1 MTKTAP
7 PAVDTVTTAWRD
19 AAYVGIGLGVIAFQQ
34 AQVRRQ
40 ELTRAA
46 TARLGNGRGSLD
58 TLGGAVEDR
67 VKLIEERLE
76 EAEARVGALLD
87 DVTAR
92 LPEQAQDVVT
102 TARKAARDAR
112 SQVRELVTRA
122 S

>member
-1 MTKTAP
+1 MTKITP

-46 TARLGNGRGSLD
+46 TVRLGRGSLD
-58 TLGGAVEDR
+58 TLGEAVEDR

-112 SQVRELVTRA
+112 SQVRELVARA

>member
-1 MTKTAP
+1 MTP
-7 PAVDTVTTAWRD
+7 PSSSPVDTVTTALRD

-40 ELTRAA
+40 ELTR
-46 TARLGNGRGSLD
+46 TAKARMEASRGSFD
-58 TLGGAVEDR
+58 TLGEAVEDR

-76 EAEARVGALLD
+76 EAETRVEALLD
-87 DVTAR
+87 DVAAR
-92 LPEQAQDVVT
+92 LPDQAQDVVA

-112 SQVRELVTRA
+112 SQVRDLVARA